1 MNNREIEKNLT
12 VLNTQMILLKAQISA
27 LQETFF
33 AYLASEHN
41 DQHPKFSENVRAENA
56 DIFGEKISEFF
67 ERLPAHD
74 AMAENVRREIFRQME
89 ILKNDIDDLEDY
101 LGQE

>member
-12 VLNTQMILLKAQISA
+12 VLNTQMILLKAQVGA

-33 AYLASEHN
+33 AYLAAEHN
-41 DQHPKFSENVRAENA
+41 GQYPKFSENVRAENA

-67 ERLPAHD
+67 EQLPAHD
-74 AMAENVRREIFRQME
+74 PMAENIRREIFRQME
-89 ILKNDIDDLEDY
+89 ILKNDLDHLEDY
-101 LGQE
+101 LDQ